1 MVSPIRPLFIRLSR
15 PIFTTLLALSTLA
28 GGAATVWAEASASV
42 EPALVIESTSE
53 LDALYAAPLDP
64 IAEIERALLEQVN
77 ADRAAHGLAPLLPDP
92 EITAIART
100 RATAQIS
107 APSLT
112 HYDASG
118 KVAIQGLLAGANTTY
133 SLAGENLARLRAED
147 TEAAQQAEV
156 ALMNS
161 PTHRKNILEPR
172 FNRLAIGLVRA
183 PDGRL
188 IFAQIF
194 RAV

>member
-1 MVSPIRPLFIRLSR
+1 MVSPIRPLFIRLVR
-15 PIFTTLLALSTLA
+15 PFLTATLVLSALGIA
-28 GGAATVWAEASASV
+28 VPVGAEAPASV
-42 EPALVIESTSE
+42 DPVLFAETAAEAAPLH
-53 LDALYAAPLDP
+53 AAPLDP
-64 IAEIERALLEQVN
+64 IEQIELALLERVN

-92 EITAIART
+92 EILSVARS
-100 RATAQIS
+100 RAAAQIP
-107 APSLT
+107 APVLT

-118 KVAIQGLLAGANTTY
+118 KIAIQGLLAGTGASY
-133 SLAGENLARLRAED
+133 SLAGENLARLRAD
-147 TEAAQQAEV
+147 DAAAAYEAEV

-172 FNRLAIGLVRA
+172 FNRLAVGLVRA

>member
-1 MVSPIRPLFIRLSR
+1 MVSPARPLFIRLSR
-15 PIFTTLLALSTLA
+15 PLITAALALSALTAA
-28 GGAATVWAEASASV
+28 GPVGAEAPASFDPV
-42 EPALVIESTSE
+42 VVAEP
-53 LDALYAAPLDP
+53 YAAEAASPHVAPL
-64 IAEIERALLEQVN
+64 EQIEMALLEQVN

-92 EITAIART
+92 EILSVARS
-100 RATAQIS
+100 RAAAQIP
-107 APSLT
+107 APALT

-118 KVAIQGLLAGANTTY
+118 KIAIQGLLAGTTY
-133 SLAGENLARLRAED
+133 SLAGENLARLRAD
-147 TEAAQQAEV
+147 DDALAAHEAEV

-172 FNRLAIGLVRA
+172 FNRLAVGLVRA

>member
-1 MVSPIRPLFIRLSR
+1 VVSPVRPLFIRLAR
-15 PIFTTLLALSTLA
+15 PLFTAFLALSALT
-28 GGAATVWAEASASV
+28 GAASTVWAETNASV
-42 EPALVIESTSE
+42 DPALAVEAAAN

-64 IAEIERALLEQVN
+64 IAEIERALLDQVN
-77 ADRAAHGLAPLLPDP
+77 QDRAAHGLAPLLPDP

-100 RATAQIS
+100 RASAQIE

-112 HYDASG
+112 HYDATG
-118 KVAIQGLLAGANTTY
+118 KVAIQGMLAASNTTY

-147 TEAAQQAEV
+147 AEAASQAEV

>member
-1 MVSPIRPLFIRLSR
+1 MVSAVRPFIIRLSR
-15 PIFTTLLALSTLA
+15 SIFTAFLALGTLGSSTA
-28 GGAATVWAEASASV
+28 PVWAEAPASA
-42 EPALVIESTSE
+42 EPALAVKAASE
-53 LDALYAAPLDP
+53 FDALYAAPLDP
-64 IAEIERALLEQVN
+64 IEQIERALLDQVN
-77 ADRAAHGLAPLLPDP
+77 ADRTAHGLAPLLPDP
-92 EITAIART
+92 EIVAVART
-100 RATAQIS
+100 RAAAQT
-107 APSLT
+107 SLPALS

-118 KVAIQGLLAGANTTY
+118 KVAIQGMLAGTTY
-133 SLAGENLARLRAED
+133 NLAGENLARLRAD
-147 TEAAQQAEV
+147 DAQAAQQAEV

-172 FNRLAIGLVRA
+172 FNRLAIGLART

>member
-1 MVSPIRPLFIRLSR
+1 MVSLVRPLSIRLSR
-15 PIFTTLLALSTLA
+15 SILTALLAIGTIL
-28 GGAATVWAEASASV
+28 GGAGVVWAETAASPEGSV
-42 EPALVIESTSE
+42 VVEAPAG
-53 LDALYAAPLDP
+53 LDALYVAPLDP
-64 IAEIERALLEQVN
+64 IAQIEQALLDQVN
-77 ADRAAHGLAPLLPDP
+77 ADRAAHGLAPLQADP
-92 EITAIART
+92 EVTAIART
-100 RATAQIS
+100 RAAAQLS

-147 TEAAQQAEV
+147 AEAAAQAEV

-172 FNRLAIGLVRA
+172 FNRLAVGLVRA